1 MNFPQAYRLYQL
13 SRHSNSN
20 TWHWQIYLFY
30 FSRDKKEFH
39 DSKDSIVLLPRISF
53 KRLELVIFVVVKI
66 FWVILRW
73 VELAY
78 IVCDVSMLCKR
89 ILTLLSPNSYSIG
102 YMFTENKTR
111 MVCYLYGSHK
121 YIGNNIV
128 VLIYCYPG
136 EK

>member
-1 MNFPQAYRLYQL
+1 MKKIIADVVK
-13 SRHSNSN
+13 
-20 TWHWQIYLFY
+20 LF
-30 FSRDKKEFH
+30 
-39 DSKDSIVLLPRISF
+39 
-53 KRLELVIFVVVKI
+53 LVILGLVK
-66 FWVILRW
+66 F
-73 VELAY
+73 
-78 IVCDVSMLCKR
+78 IVCDVSLLCIG
-89 ILTLLSPNSYSIG
+89 ILTLLSPNSYSIE